1 MAALGFEL
9 RYNLI
14 VKSVLVEI
22 QINAFLCMVGGCL
35 TLECR
40 EFILW
45 MMEYLQG
52 YFSSVI

>member
-9 RYNLI
+9 RSKLI
-14 VKSVLVEI
+14 AKSMLVEI

>member
-14 VKSVLVEI
+14 AKSMLVEI